1 VRDYKHIVATER
13 YGKCHECL
21 PNQETSRPHTL
32 WVRVF
37 STRINPMYLELCL
50 PMLPKR
56 HMPRIGDT
64 WGAQGH
70 QLRPHE
76 YGDAYPYSFSIN
88 FER

>member
-1 VRDYKHIVATER
+1 
-13 YGKCHECL
+13 
-21 PNQETSRPHTL
+21 
-32 WVRVF
+32 
-37 STRINPMYLELCL
+37 MYLELCL